1 MNFRDVPNL
10 LKFEQHARS
19 HSDDEIIMDGYK
31 RIREVITPV
40 APPAPSLDFG
50 QVTSVDSLRA
60 SCEAVEKSI
69 RLIWA
74 CAAATDNISPRIW
87 DYLPDYESSIAYFQ
101 ELDDLELMAVTKL
114 HRIVWEEYNRR
125 HGIETTEEMHH
136 RMYGKRNDEI
146 VRDFFGDELTP
157 AEIFEHGAR
166 KEALYRQML
175 QPGLEAALVP
185 GLRAFLDRHS
195 DIPAAVATNAEPAN
209 VSFVLRNAGLRGYF
223 RAVVDGHQVAN
234 PKPHPDVYLKAAELL
249 GVAPEHC
256 VVFEDSHTGVQ
267 AGIAAGMPV
276 IGVMTTHS
284 DLAGISLLI
293 RDFEDPGLEVWL
305 RERLNCRF

>member
-1 MNFRDVPNL
+1 LHNIRAFIFD
-10 LKFEQHARS
+10 
-19 HSDDEIIMDGYK
+19 MDG
-31 RIREVITPV
+31 VI
-40 APPAPSLDFG
+40 
-50 QVTSVDSLRA
+50 VDS
-60 SCEAVEKSI
+60 
-69 RLIWA
+69 
-74 CAAATDNISPRIW
+74 NP
-87 DYLPDYESSIAYFQ
+87 
-101 ELDDLELMAVTKL
+101 L

-125 HGIETTEEMHH
+125 HGIETTEEMHQ

-146 VRDFFGDELTP
+146 VRDFFGDELAP